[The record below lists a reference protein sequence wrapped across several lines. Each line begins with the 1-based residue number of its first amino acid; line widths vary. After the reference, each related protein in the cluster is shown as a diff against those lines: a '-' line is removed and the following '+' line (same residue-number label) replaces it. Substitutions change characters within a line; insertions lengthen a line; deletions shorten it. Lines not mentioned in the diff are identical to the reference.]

1 MELMT
6 LNANNQPDKL
16 IENWDS
22 LIWTERYSP
31 VGDFQLIAGDPSKFL
46 TLLPEGTRVTLR
58 DSNIAMVV
66 ETHLIDRKK
75 NTPQKITI
83 TGRTFDSI
91 LDRRASIQSV
101 SSLTGANNWTVNVK
115 TPSDLAHFII
125 NYICVAGTV
134 DVKDIFPGA
143 MVQFITPADYLT
155 TSGPTKPFDVP
166 RGNLL
171 ATVQEL
177 LGTEA
182 PLDISTTPDTPEIK
196 PVGLR
201 AVRPNAAGTA
211 IGIEQYHGVDRT
223 ATVYFDATRDL
234 LDDGTYLFSKVGA
247 ANVGYGV
254 GEGMA
259 AKMFEGAVE
268 PTGMD
273 RRVILIDASQSGSTD
288 PEVLRHNM
296 SVSLSEAHETAM
308 FDGSINQD
316 LSPYTYG
323 VHYGLGDIVR
333 VQGDYGLYEKA
344 RVTEFIR
351 SQDASGAKHYPTLQ
365 TIVD

>member
-1 MELMT
+1 MELLT
-6 LNANNQPDKL
+6 LNAQNQADKL

-22 LIWTERYSP
+22 LIWTERYAP
-31 VGDFQLIAGDPSKFL
+31 TGDFQLKAGDISKFM
-46 TLLPEGTRVTLR
+46 TLLPEGKKVTLR

-66 ETHLIDRKK
+66 ETHQIERKK
-75 NTPQKITI
+75 NTPASILI
-83 TGRTFDSI
+83 TGRSYESI
-91 LDRRASIQSV
+91 LDRRVAIQSV
-101 SSLTGANNWTVNVK
+101 SSLTSANNWTVNVK

-134 DVKDIFPGA
+134 DAKDIFPGA
-143 MVQFITPADYLT
+143 DVQFITPADYLT

-171 ATVQEL
+171 AVVSDL
-177 LGTEA
+177 LNTEA
-182 PLDISTTPDTPEIK
+182 PLDVSTTPDTPEIK

-201 AVRPNAAGTA
+201 AVRPSAAGTA
-211 IGIEQYHGVDRT
+211 IGIEQYHGVDRST
-223 ATVYFDATRDL
+223 TVYFDATRDL
-234 LDDGTYLFSKVGA
+234 LDDGTYLFSKLGS

-254 GEGMA
+254 GTGMSA
-259 AKMFEGAVE
+259 RMFEGVTE
-268 PTGMD
+268 PSGLE

-296 SVSLSEAHETAM
+296 AVSLSEAHETAM

-316 LSPYTYG
+316 LSPYTFG
-323 VHYGLGDIVR
+323 VDYGLGDIVQ

-351 SQDASGAKHYPTLQ
+351 SSDATGEKRYPTLT